1 MVVGVD
7 GVELR
12 IEKEGIEL
20 MVGVDGW
27 SRRCKVENVELKYW
41 LELK

>member
-12 IEKEGIEL
+12 IEKEGVEL

-27 SRRCKVENVELKYW
+27 SRRLKFENVELKSR

>member
-12 IEKEGIEL
+12 IEKEGVEL
-20 MVGVDGW
+20 RVGVDGW
-27 SRRCKVENVELKYW
+27 SRRCKVENIELKSW

>member
-7 GVELR
+7 CVELR
-12 IEKEGIEL
+12 IEKEGVEL
-20 MVGVDGW
+20 MVGVDSW
-27 SRRCKVENVELKYW
+27 SRRRKVENVELKSR